1 MEISNQEDIKEQEE
15 LDRQLL
21 DLGRTV
27 PLPEPEVPQP
37 ACPLPVRRWSL
48 ELGELCWGRSQIMTG
63 ECSPVSLHNY
73 LLIWNTAKWMF
84 YVLYSLY
91 WTCLCVGGWGCL
103 HVLHGTPPPE
113 QHWGEMLITNIIH
126 FSPLAFQFYIFRDKA
141 IEWPKFIFQLWCKT
155 KEIYFWLIST
165 KITKLIF
172 SIHGR
177 EGGG

>member
-1 MEISNQEDIKEQEE
+1 MEIVSNVWMAARSGALYISFSIEEMEISNQEDIKEQEE

-84 YVLYSLY
+84 YIQGKNHFEFLNAFTGVSEFFHVTQRSFLMREKREME
-91 WTCLCVGGWGCL
+91 CVEGNSGGKWSEEIESEIL
-103 HVLHGTPPPE
+103 RLSVLH
-113 QHWGEMLITNIIH
+113 
-126 FSPLAFQFYIFRDKA
+126 
-141 IEWPKFIFQLWCKT
+141 
-155 KEIYFWLIST
+155 
-165 KITKLIF
+165 
-172 SIHGR
+172 
-177 EGGG
+177 